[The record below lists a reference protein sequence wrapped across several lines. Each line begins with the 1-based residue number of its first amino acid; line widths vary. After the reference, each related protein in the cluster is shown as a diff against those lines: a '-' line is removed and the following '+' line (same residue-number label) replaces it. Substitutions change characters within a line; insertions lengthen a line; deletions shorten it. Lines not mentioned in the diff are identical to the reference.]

1 VLALGI
7 ALALLFAFGL
17 AVSRAAE
24 DALAD
29 GFAQP
34 PATVRPR
41 TFWFWMNGN
50 VTRDGITRD
59 LEAMQ
64 RVGVGGVMIFDGST
78 YLPAGPAAYLGD
90 EWRSLM
96 THAIREG
103 NRLGI
108 DVGMHNAPGWSSTG
122 GPWITPDRAMQQ
134 LVSTETTVTGGRR
147 LELTLPRPQ
156 TNLGFY
162 RDACV
167 IAFPAL
173 PAETTPLEEAFAR
186 VTTGTGRAVSA
197 AALSDGQLGTSV
209 AVSAQD
215 FLLFEFKVPTELNAI
230 TVQPTP
236 NGRFPRASVEVSLD
250 GREFTPVGTVTNPGR
265 QGILAPAARSVA
277 PVTARFVRVVPSGS
291 GEYAEVVLHRAPRI
305 AAWPAKANFGYRPAA
320 PVELP
325 APVPASAAIDPATV
339 VDLTSRLAGDRL
351 GWDAPPGAWTIL
363 RVGHTPTGK
372 ENVAASAAGRG
383 LECDKFD
390 PAAVEF
396 HFEHVIDR
404 VRADAAAVG
413 AKGPATVTI
422 DSYEAGM
429 QNWTAAFPGEFR
441 RRAGY
446 DLRPFLPALF
456 GRFVGDAGVS
466 ERFLFDFRRVQADLM
481 AENYYGRM
489 GELAR
494 SRGIVFYAEGYG
506 IGALDELR
514 VSGVP
519 DVPMTEFWTR
529 TPWTPNRVVKMVT
542 SAAHVY
548 GRPVVAAESFTGEA
562 QTSRWLDYPYALKA
576 LGDEMFAAG
585 VNQLVFH
592 RYAHQPHPDA
602 VPGMTM
608 GPWGFQFDRTNTW
621 FEQSAGWIAYLA
633 RCHFLLR
640 QGTYAADVLYFTG
653 ENSPNTS
660 EYAMPVVPAGFSY
673 DLVNADALQRR
684 VRVERGE
691 FVLPEGGRY
700 RLLVLPP
707 NLKAMTPA
715 TMARL
720 REFAAGGAAIL
731 GPKPEFSPTLA
742 GFPASEQEM
751 LRVANELW
759 RGDTATKPRVMDG
772 LTIEAALRELGV
784 APDFTFR
791 GTRPDIAVS
800 WQHRRLGDGADL
812 FFVAN
817 RQRRVEDVVASF
829 RGMGGRQPEI
839 WRAETGERSL
849 AALHAVEGDRAVVP
863 LRLEP
868 AESVFVIFRQ
878 RALPNALAELR
889 KDGQPMIATT
899 LPRPH
904 APDAARNF
912 TMALWVKPDT
922 DLRELPAETI
932 AGRIDET
939 GKYYAIPADPGDL
952 RFGAGHATAG
962 LAVGRNGIFVI
973 ERASD
978 SSPAVLVWRQP
989 VSGWTHV
996 AVVYRDGRP
1005 ALYVNGALVREGLR
1019 SGRVVHSGVDAPPP
1033 PRDYA
1038 LNFPAIESLLR
1049 NVGLPPMPSRGHVY
1063 FFEGNSTR
1071 AENFDRALSA
1081 SELAALAA
1089 AGVPPPELPLVTSA
1103 RLRPDGAVE
1112 ALAWSSGR
1120 YAVGG
1125 AAPVAVEVPAA
1136 QTLGGPWHVAFP
1148 PNRGAPS
1155 SIDLPELQSLHLHAD
1170 PGVKYFS
1177 GTAVYSRALDVPAE
1191 FLRAG
1196 RRVVLDLGR
1205 VEVIADVRLN
1215 GRSAGLVWKEP
1226 YRVDITDAV
1235 RSGANALEVR
1245 VTTLW
1250 PNRLIGDEQMPAE
1263 DEFGL
1268 PAELGGDVH
1277 GIVRLPDW
1285 YLQGRPKPAGG
1296 RVTFATW
1303 KFFERDSP
1311 LVASGLLGPVRLL
1324 NPATVTLTPV
1334 RPSP

>member
-1 VLALGI
+1 MLTLFFTLTLALCGVR
-7 ALALLFAFGL
+7 G
-17 AVSRAAE
+17 AE
-24 DALAD
+24 DALAS

-34 PATVRPR
+34 PASVRPR

-59 LEAMQ
+59 LEAMR

-78 YLPAGPAAYLGD
+78 YLPAGPAGYLGD
-90 EWRSLM
+90 EWRALM

-108 DVGMHNAPGWSSTG
+108 DIGMHNAPGWSSTG

-156 TNLGFY
+156 MNLGFY
-162 RDACV
+162 RDAAV

-173 PAETTPLEEAFAR
+173 PAEMMPLEDAIAR
-186 VTTGTGRAVSA
+186 VTTGTGRTVPIAD
-197 AALSDGQLGTSV
+197 LIDGQLDTRV
-209 AVSAQD
+209 AVSAQE
-215 FLLFEFKVPTELNAI
+215 FLLFEFKAPTELNAI
-230 TVQPTP
+230 TVQPSAA
-236 NGRFPRASVEVSLD
+236 GRFPRASVEVSLD
-250 GREFTPVGTVTNPGR
+250 GREFTPVCTITNPGR
-265 QGILAPAARSVA
+265 QGILAPAARSFA
-277 PVTARFVRVVPSGS
+277 PATARFVRVVPSGS
-291 GEYAEVVLHRAPRI
+291 GEFAEVVLHRAPRI

-320 PVELP
+320 AVELP
-325 APVPASAAIDPATV
+325 APVPAGAAIDPAKV

-351 GWDAPPGAWTIL
+351 DWEAPPGAWTIL

-396 HFEHVIDR
+396 HVEHVIDR

-413 AKGPATVTI
+413 AKGPATLTI

-429 QNWTAAFPGEFR
+429 QNWTAAFPEDFR

-446 DLRPFLPALF
+446 ELRPYLPALF
-456 GRFVGDAGVS
+456 GRFVGEAAIS

-494 SRGIVFYAEGYG
+494 ERGIVFYAEGYG

-592 RYAHQPHPDA
+592 RYAHQPHPDS

-621 FEQSAGWIAYLA
+621 FEQSAGWLAYLA
-633 RCHFLLR
+633 RCQFMLR

-660 EYAMPVVPAGFSY
+660 EYSLPVLPAGFSY

-691 FVLPEGGRY
+691 FVLPEGGGY

-731 GPKPEFSPTLA
+731 GPRPEFSPTLA
-742 GFPASEQEM
+742 GFPASEREM
-751 LRVANELW
+751 LRSADELW
-759 RGDTATKPRVMDG
+759 RGDAAVKPRAMSG
-772 LTIEAALRELGV
+772 ITIEAALRELGV
-784 APDFTFR
+784 APDFTFV
-791 GTRPDIAVS
+791 GTRPDTAVS
-800 WQHRRLGDGADL
+800 WQHRRLAEGGDV

-817 RQRRVEDVVASF
+817 RQRRVEELAASF
-829 RGMGGRQPEI
+829 RGMAGRQPEL
-839 WRAETGERSL
+839 WRPETGERELVAIHSTD
-849 AALHAVEGDRAVVP
+849 GDRAVVP

-878 RALPNALAELR
+878 RALPGAVAELR
-889 KDGQPMIATT
+889 KDDGPPMAAA
-899 LPRPH
+899 LPPPR
-904 APDAARNF
+904 APDAAQNF
-912 TMALWVKPDT
+912 TMAIWLKPDT
-922 DLRELPAETI
+922 DLRELPAESIT
-932 AGRIDET
+932 GRIDET
-939 GKYYAIPADPGDL
+939 GKYYAVPADPGDL
-952 RFGAGHATAG
+952 RFGASHATAG
-962 LAVGRNGIFVI
+962 LAVGRNGLFVV

-978 SSPAVLVWRQP
+978 SSPAVLVARRP

-1005 ALYVNGALVREGLR
+1005 SLYVDGALVREGLR
-1019 SGRVVHSGVDAPPP
+1019 SGRVVHAGVDSPPP

-1063 FFEGNSTR
+1063 FFEGNATR
-1071 AENFDRALSA
+1071 AQAWDRAMNA
-1081 SELAALAA
+1081 SEVAALAA
-1089 AGVPPPELPLVTSA
+1089 VGVPPPELPAMTDAA
-1103 RLRPDGAVE
+1103 RRDDGAVD
-1112 ALAWSSGR
+1112 ALVWQSGR
-1120 YAVGG
+1120 YALGG
-1125 AAPVAVEVPAA
+1125 TAAVAVDVPAA
-1136 QTLGGPWHVAFP
+1136 RTLGGPWHVTFP
-1148 PNRGAPS
+1148 PNRGAPPG
-1155 SIDLPELQSLHLHAD
+1155 IDLPELQSLHRHAD

-1177 GTAVYSRALDVPAE
+1177 GTATYARMLDVPSE
-1191 FLRAG
+1191 FLGAG

-1205 VEVIADVRLN
+1205 VEVIADVSLN
-1215 GRSAGLVWKEP
+1215 GRPVATLWKEP
-1226 YRVDITDAV
+1226 YRVDITAV
-1235 RSGANALEVR
+1235 VRAGANALEVR

-1250 PNRLIGDEQMPAE
+1250 PNRLIGDEQLPPE

-1285 YLQGRPKPAGG
+1285 YLQGRPKPPGG

-1303 KFFERDSP
+1303 KFYERDSP

-1324 NPATVTLTPV
+1324 NPVTVVLRQP
-1334 RPSP
+1334 